1 MVLDLTQVHHF
12 YHAKPCNGAFEIS
25 KTSSDYFNFDQLEI
39 LCNYFYE
46 DGTRISANSDIN
58 VLLKRLKKNN

>member
-25 KTSSDYFNFDQLEI
+25 KKTSSDYFNFDQLEI
-39 LCNYFYE
+39 CAIIFMKMGHVFQL
-46 DGTRISANSDIN
+46 TQI
-58 VLLKRLKKNN
+58 

>member
-25 KTSSDYFNFDQLEI
+25 KKTSSDLFDQLEI
-39 LCNYFYE
+39 LQLF
-46 DGTRISANSDIN
+46 
-58 VLLKRLKKNN
+58 L